1 MKVIQVIPAFR
12 LAGAEV
18 MCENLCVALKN
29 AGVDVIAVS
38 LYSENTAITDR
49 LDKKGVRIEYLDK
62 KPGFDASVIIKLVHL
77 FKKEKPDVVHTH
89 IYASK
94 YALPAAAI
102 AGVKKKIHTVH
113 SMAQKEQGS
122 LGKKVNTFLYR
133 HCGVVPVALSNEVKK
148 SIGEVYGLQ
157 ESIIP
162 VVYNGID
169 LSKCIRKND
178 YEANGVF
185 TIVHVGRFM
194 KVKNHKTL
202 IRAFARFA
210 EKKESI
216 RLQLLGEGELLD
228 EMKDYAEK
236 LKVADKVEFLGL
248 QSNVYPYLNKADVF
262 CLPSEY
268 EGVPMTLIEAMGT
281 GLPIIASDVG
291 GIPDMLMDQ
300 KDALLI
306 APKEENILVAL
317 ESIYSDEEKRKRL
330 GRNAWDKSAVF
341 SAITMAKK
349 YADIYENISEGGV

>member
-38 LYSENTAITDR
+38 LYSKNTAITDR

-133 HCGVVPVALSNEVKK
+133 HCGVVPVALSSEVKK

-281 GLPIIASDVG
+281 GLPIVASNVG
-291 GIPDMLMDQ
+291 GIPDMLVNGEN
-300 KDALLI
+300 ALLVE
-306 APKEENILVAL
+306 PNYVAV
-317 ESIYSDEEKRKRL
+317 EKAIEKLYNDVEFRIRL
-330 GRNAWDKSAVF
+330 GNAAALRSEEF
-341 SAITMAKK
+341 SAKVMASSYIK
-349 YADIYENISEGGV
+349 IYRS

>member
-133 HCGVVPVALSNEVKK
+133 HCGVVPVALSSEVKK

-194 KVKNHKTL
+194 KV
-202 IRAFARFA
+202 
-210 EKKESI
+210 
-216 RLQLLGEGELLD
+216 
-228 EMKDYAEK
+228 
-236 LKVADKVEFLGL
+236 
-248 QSNVYPYLNKADVF
+248 
-262 CLPSEY
+262 
-268 EGVPMTLIEAMGT
+268 
-281 GLPIIASDVG
+281 
-291 GIPDMLMDQ
+291 
-300 KDALLI
+300 
-306 APKEENILVAL
+306 
-317 ESIYSDEEKRKRL
+317 
-330 GRNAWDKSAVF
+330 
-341 SAITMAKK
+341 
-349 YADIYENISEGGV
+349 

>member
-1 MKVIQVIPAFR
+1 MKVVQVIPAFR

-38 LYSENTAITDR
+38 LYSEKTAITDR
-49 LDKKGVRIEYLDK
+49 LSKKGVRIEYLGK
-62 KPGFDASVIIKLVHL
+62 KPGFDASIIIKLIHL
-77 FKKEKPDVVHTH
+77 FKIEKPDVVHTH

-113 SMAQKEQGS
+113 SMAKNEQGS
-122 LGKKVNTFLYR
+122 LGKKVNTFMYR
-133 HCGVVPVALSNEVKK
+133 HCGVVPVALSSEVKK

-210 EKKESI
+210 EKKGNV

-236 LKVADKVEFLGL
+236 LEVADKVEFLGL

-281 GLPIIASDVG
+281 GLPIIASNVG
-291 GIPDMLMDQ
+291 GIPDMLVNEEN
-300 KDALLI
+300 ALLVE
-306 APKEENILVAL
+306 PNNISVEVAIERL
-317 ESIYSDEEKRKRL
+317 YNDDKLRIRL
-330 GRNAWDKSAVF
+330 GNAALLRSEEF
-341 SAITMAKK
+341 SADAMASSYIK
-349 YADIYENISEGGV
+349 IYRS